1 MATQLVVATDRRETN
16 QLERTVV
23 RAYWIAHRNVAKADT
38 KPRSHD
44 GRLQDLAD
52 TAIRRL
58 LDCVEQAVAREREI
72 ETGTGGPAVANAA
85 SHVLEKLRDIEWR
98 SRGNSGRNPTIAF
111 GDREIASGFDGQTRR
126 AASGAR
132 ALPGE
137 F

>member
-72 ETGTGGPAVANAA
+72 ETGTGGPSFTNAVRHA
-85 SHVLEKLRDIEWR
+85 VEELRDIEGR
-98 SRGNSGRNPTIAF
+98 SRRHGGWNPAITL
-111 GDREIASGFDGQTRR
+111 GDREIGQRF
-126 AASGAR
+126 AA
-132 ALPGE
+132 L
-137 F
+137 